1 MCSDKEIN
9 VTINM
14 IGIVD
19 ITGILAC
26 LGLLAC
32 SLSLWRIG
40 YRWEIP
46 CIPKK
51 GRRMIEIDVPREMTE
66 DEVQMYIDEKVRLLA
81 ESGNKN
87 AMDII
92 KGYATLKLD

>member
-1 MCSDKEIN
+1 MLGFVD
-9 VTINM
+9 V
-14 IGIVD
+14 IGIV
-19 ITGILAC
+19 AC
-26 LGLLAC
+26 LGLLGC
-32 SLSLWRIG
+32 SLALWRIG
-40 YRWEIP
+40 YIWKIP

-51 GRRMIEIDVPREMTE
+51 GDRSLNIDVPREMTE